1 MEFYSFNMEAFPT
14 FYIIE
19 IKLLN
24 KNEISEL
31 KWEKG

>member
-1 MEFYSFNMEAFPT
+1 MEFYPFNMEAFPT

-24 KNEISEL
+24 KTEIRVL
-31 KWEKG
+31 KWKKG